1 MASVL
6 FLDVEGAFPNAVT
19 DRLLHNMKKR
29 RIPAI
34 QVRFVA
40 CLLTN
45 RKTRIKF
52 DDHISDYYNITNRI
66 GQGDPLSMLL
76 YIIYNTDL
84 LEITDD
90 ETTEDTIGY
99 VDNIAL
105 LATGN
110 DFKETTIQLKQ
121 LMTKEDGG
129 LQWSKEHNSRFEVTK
144 SAIIH
149 FTRKTSLDPDSE

>member
-1 MASVL
+1 
-6 FLDVEGAFPNAVT
+6 
-19 DRLLHNMKKR
+19 
-29 RIPAI
+29 
-34 QVRFVA
+34 
-40 CLLTN
+40 
-45 RKTRIKF
+45 
-52 DDHISDYYNITNRI
+52 
-66 GQGDPLSMLL
+66 MLL

-90 ETTEDTIGY
+90 ETTEDMLGY
-99 VDNIAL
+99 VDDIAL